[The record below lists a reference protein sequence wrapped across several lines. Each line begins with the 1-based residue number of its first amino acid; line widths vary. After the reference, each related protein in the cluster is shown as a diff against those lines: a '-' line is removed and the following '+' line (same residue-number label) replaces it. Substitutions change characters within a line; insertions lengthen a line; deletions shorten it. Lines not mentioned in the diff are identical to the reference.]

1 MPHGLQEPAQP
12 LFLQG
17 YQVLL
22 DCFGWVLEARSVL
35 LHRRADPLDIEVQA
49 SYTTVKRFTSVAHT
63 QLLGLG
69 SQLIEGRGALL
80 VDGVLVGHQVGE
92 CAVGSRVR

>member
-1 MPHGLQEPAQP
+1 MPHGLREPDQP

-35 LHRRADPLDIEVQA
+35 PHPRADPLYIEVQA
-49 SYTTVKRFTSVAHT
+49 S
-63 QLLGLG
+63 
-69 SQLIEGRGALL
+69 
-80 VDGVLVGHQVGE
+80 
-92 CAVGSRVR
+92 